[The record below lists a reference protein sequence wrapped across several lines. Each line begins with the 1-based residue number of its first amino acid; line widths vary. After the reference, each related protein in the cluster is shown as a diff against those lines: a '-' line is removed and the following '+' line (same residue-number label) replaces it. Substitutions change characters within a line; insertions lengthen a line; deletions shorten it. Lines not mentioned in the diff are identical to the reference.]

1 MKDIQRGI
9 IESDGFKL
17 QYIIK
22 GNGKPILVIG
32 SAVYYERTFS
42 EDLTKNYK
50 LVFID
55 HRGFAVGNECKDK
68 SKYKLELILDDIELM
83 RKKLNLGKIVIAGHS
98 GHAFMALEYAK
109 KYNENVSRIIMM
121 NVSPN
126 YSYESHAASERY
138 FRESV
143 DFEREKL
150 LNDNLAILKNEI
162 DKAPEK
168 AFITY
173 CLLTGPK
180 SWYKYDFDASELW
193 KDVEV
198 NMTMFDYM
206 WGEVF
211 RDIDITKD
219 LDKVKQSVLL
229 ILGHFDYLV
238 PPFYL
243 WESVRDKFNNLTV
256 KIFNRSGH
264 TPHYEEPEMF
274 NKVFTE
280 WLNNS

>member
-68 SKYKLELILDDIELM
+68 SKYKLEFILDDIELI

-168 AFITY
+168 ALITY

-180 SWYKYDFDASELW
+180 SWYKYNFDASELW

-198 NMTMFDYM
+198 NMTLFDYM

-211 RDIDITKD
+211 RDIDITKN
-219 LDKVKQSVLL
+219 LDKVKQPVLL

-264 TPHYEEPEMF
+264 TPHYEEQDLF
-274 NKVFTE
+274 NKVLTD
-280 WLNNS
+280 WLNKI